1 MVMRGVFTRFVKAAL
16 YNTGFTAAYFAVRY
30 SHRELLLRPWS
41 SRMVTLALI
50 CTINGKTSVFG
61 CNASRLRKY
70 QHSIIKRKICM
81 GC

>member
-1 MVMRGVFTRFVKAAL
+1 MVMRGVFTRFVKVAL
-16 YNTGFTAAYFAVRY
+16 YNTGSTAAYFAARY
-30 SHRELLLRPWS
+30 SHRELLLRSWS
-41 SRMVTLALI
+41 SCMVTLDLL

-61 CNASRLRKY
+61 CNASWLRKY